1 MRWSARTLLCVGVLV
16 AVAGCV
22 SGWSQARPQSPYR
35 VMIPVMKAQPT
46 EYACEVA
53 GEPATCVSLL
63 ASDLSE
69 LVVEL
74 YAACLALGGERAACT
89 ED

>member
-1 MRWSARTLLCVGVLV
+1 MRWSARTLLCVGVSV
-16 AVAGCV
+16 AVAGCG
-22 SGWSQARPQSPYR
+22 SGWSRARHPSPYL
-35 VMIPVMKAQPT
+35 VMIPTMKAQPT

-69 LVVEL
+69 LVIEL
-74 YAACLALGGERAACT
+74 RAACLALGGERAACV
-89 ED
+89 DD